1 MTTVTKKLYG
11 TMENG
16 TEVYEYRLT
25 NSHGSYV
32 TVLDYGATITSIVL
46 STPQGPVDVCLGYKT
61 LPEYQNNGGYLGA
74 CIGRVGNRIGKARFT
89 LNGKEYTLA
98 ANDGNNHLHGGNL
111 GFDKHIFTI
120 TEIEGGIRA
129 GRRSPDGEENYPG
142 NLDVTVDYLFDDDN
156 KLTLI
161 YNAVSDADTLCN
173 LTNHTY
179 FNLSGEADG
188 SILDH
193 TLTLNASAFTANDE
207 ECQPNGTIA
216 SVDGTCFDFRTPKTI
231 GQDIDA
237 DDEQLINAGGY
248 DHNFIPDGTGLRK
261 IAEASSPKTHIHMSV
276 YSDKPGV
283 QFYSGNFLEDQTGKS
298 GTKYAKRAGFC
309 LETQYY
315 PNAMAFEHFPS
326 IVLHAGDPYHF
337 TTSYEFSV

>member
-142 NLDVTVDYLFDDDN
+142 NPGR
-156 KLTLI
+156 
-161 YNAVSDADTLCN
+161 
-173 LTNHTY
+173 HRR
-179 FNLSGEADG
+179 LS
-188 SILDH
+188 
-193 TLTLNASAFTANDE
+193 F
-207 ECQPNGTIA
+207 
-216 SVDGTCFDFRTPKTI
+216 
-231 GQDIDA
+231 
-237 DDEQLINAGGY
+237 
-248 DHNFIPDGTGLRK
+248 
-261 IAEASSPKTHIHMSV
+261 
-276 YSDKPGV
+276 
-283 QFYSGNFLEDQTGKS
+283 
-298 GTKYAKRAGFC
+298 
-309 LETQYY
+309 
-315 PNAMAFEHFPS
+315 
-326 IVLHAGDPYHF
+326 
-337 TTSYEFSV
+337 